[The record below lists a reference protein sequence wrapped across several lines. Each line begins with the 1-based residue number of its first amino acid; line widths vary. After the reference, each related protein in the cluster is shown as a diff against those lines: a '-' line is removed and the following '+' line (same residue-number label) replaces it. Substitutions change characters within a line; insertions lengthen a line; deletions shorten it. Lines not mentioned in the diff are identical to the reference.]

1 MTTQPG
7 DLSIWALP
15 SFTWAN
21 IVDGNVMNEL
31 IVGIAVATL

>member
-15 SFTWAN
+15 FFYLAS
-21 IVDGNVMNEL
+21 IVDGNSMNEL